1 MRSLEMAQVG
11 GSLGLPDR
19 FFVTR
24 DKGEQ
29 AYALIQAELEATPDG
44 EPLLLEFAPQQLMDA
59 SFADE
64 FIVRLGEAL
73 ADGQMGQRTL
83 LLKGLTDDTI
93 HNLNAVIQ
101 LRRLKLAFLS
111 VDSVGGCSIVGQLE
125 PSLYETLEIMAERR
139 RLTAPELSDLLD
151 MAINTASN
159 RLKRLNDVRL
169 IRREYEVSDRGLQ
182 YIYHFWEWTHDP

>member
-1 MRSLEMAQVG
+1 MNRYDLAQL
-11 GSLGLPDR
+11 GSALSLPDR

-24 DKGEQ
+24 EKGEQ
-29 AYALIQAELEATPDG
+29 AYALIKHELESAPDG
-44 EPLLLEFAPQQLMDA
+44 EPLLLDFPPQQLMDA

-64 FIVRLGEAL
+64 SLVRLGEGL
-73 ADGQMGQRTL
+73 AAGQFDQRAL

-101 LRRLKLAFLS
+101 LRRLKLAFLA
-111 VDSVGGCSIVGQLE
+111 VEPGAKWSIVGQLE
-125 PSLYETLEIMAERR
+125 PSLYETLEIVAARR
-139 RLTAPELSDLLD
+139 RLTAPELSDLFG

-182 YIYHFWEWTHDP
+182 YIYHFWDWERT

>member
-1 MRSLEMAQVG
+1 MNVYTMAQL
-11 GSLGLPDR
+11 GSVLGLPDR

-29 AYALIQAELEATPDG
+29 AYTLIKTELQTVPEG
-44 EPLLLEFAPQQLMDA
+44 EPLLLAFPPQQLMDA

-64 FIVRLGEAL
+64 SIVRLGEAISN
-73 ADGQMGQRTL
+73 GEFGQRTL
-83 LLKGLTDDTI
+83 LLKDLTDDTI

-101 LRRLKLAFLS
+101 LRHLKLAFLS
-111 VDSVGGCSIVGQLE
+111 VGSGEVWSVVGQLE
-125 PSLYETLEIMAERR
+125 PSLHETLEIVAQRR
-139 RLTAPELSDLLD
+139 RLTAPELSELLG

-169 IRREYEVSDRGLQ
+169 IRREYEVSERGLQ
-182 YIYHFWEWTHDP
+182 YLYDFWEWT

>member
-1 MRSLEMAQVG
+1 MNVYTMAQL
-11 GSLGLPDR
+11 GSNLGLPER

-29 AYALIQAELEATPDG
+29 AYALIKTELEAVPEG
-44 EPLLLEFAPQQLMDA
+44 EPLVLAFPPQQLMDA

-64 FIVRLGEAL
+64 SIVRLGEAISN
-73 ADGQMGQRTL
+73 GEFGQRTL
-83 LLKGLTDDTI
+83 LLRDLTDDTI

-101 LRRLKLAFLS
+101 LRHLKLAFLGVGAAKDEDWS
-111 VDSVGGCSIVGQLE
+111 VIGQLE
-125 PSLYETLEIMAERR
+125 PSLYETLEIVARRR
-139 RLTAPELSDLLD
+139 RLTAPELSEMLG

-169 IRREYEVSDRGLQ
+169 IRREYEVSERGLQ
-182 YIYHFWEWTHDP
+182 YLYDFWEW

>member
-1 MRSLEMAQVG
+1 MRSLDMAQVG
-11 GSLGLPDR
+11 ESLGLPDR

-29 AYALIQAELEATPDG
+29 AYALIKAELDATPDG
-44 EPLLLEFAPQQLMDA
+44 EPLLLEFQPQQLMDA

-64 FIVRLGEAL
+64 SIVRLGEAL
-73 ADGQMGQRTL
+73 ADGQLGQRTL

-111 VDSVGGCSIVGQLE
+111 VDTAGAWSIVGQLE
-125 PSLYETLEIMAERR
+125 PSLYETLEIAAGRR
-139 RLTAPELSDLLD
+139 RLTAPELSELLD

-182 YIYHFWEWTHDP
+182 YIYHFWEWT